1 MAKSATLSLEVSTT
15 ENPGGFS
22 WPGKKSFTNATP
34 PLLADLV
41 NLTTTP
47 VALTIPAGT
56 DWIVIVPPEG
66 NTVNLKISGAVGETV
81 GATLHPTNPFPIPV
95 PDTSPSVFL
104 FAASG
109 TINNVQVYYI

>member
-56 DWIVIVPPEG
+56 D
-66 NTVNLKISGAVGETV
+66 
-81 GATLHPTNPFPIPV
+81 
-95 PDTSPSVFL
+95 
-104 FAASG
+104 
-109 TINNVQVYYI
+109 